1 MMNTEL
7 KKIQVII
14 VDDEEETLDLLAT
27 ILKRDKEIELMA
39 SYTNAEDA
47 VVGILK
53 HQPDMVI
60 MDINLPGISG
70 VAAVVQVK
78 VALQKVHFLMYTA
91 FEDKR
96 LADAIIAGADGYIL
110 KHDSSD
116 AIIPAIKSILAGD
129 LEMNPHI
136 TRMAMEYF
144 TQKNKQIEHNYTPEE
159 VRLMR
164 ALANGLGNKQ
174 IAPLE
179 NNTEGG
185 IKQKLFKLFKKAQV
199 KNRAE
204 MVKIYLESIE

>member
-1 MMNTEL
+1 
-7 KKIQVII
+7 
-14 VDDEEETLDLLAT
+14 
-27 ILKRDKEIELMA
+27 
-39 SYTNAEDA
+39 
-47 VVGILK
+47 
-53 HQPDMVI
+53 
-60 MDINLPGISG
+60 
-70 VAAVVQVK
+70 
-78 VALQKVHFLMYTA
+78 MYTA